1 MVSQLN
7 LSFLTCFFLTLM
19 FCGTDQL
26 PLPQKTL
33 VPFLHLYSPR
43 AAHEPQ
49 ERKEAA
55 LQRVMHMLCLTP
67 TSLSM
72 LSSYL
77 SQTEH
82 FLQPVFT
89 SSSEQEKVGQLLSQ
103 PSSPRTAA
111 LPFPAESLLWPYT
124 HKTRSERQ
132 HGKVPI
138 ALALGEREMHSVC
151 ESEDF

>member
-1 MVSQLN
+1 MAGSPLG
-7 LSFLTCFFLTLM
+7 LTAESLFPHLPLM
-19 FCGTDQL
+19 LIFCGTDQL

-33 VPFLHLYSPR
+33 VPFLHLFSPR

-72 LSSYL
+72 LSSYS

-89 SSSEQEKVGQLLSQ
+89 SSSEQEKAGQLLSQ
-103 PSSPRTAA
+103 PSSPHTAA

-124 HKTRSERQ
+124 QNMKCETAWRGAHHIGTG
-132 HGKVPI
+132 GKGD
-138 ALALGEREMHSVC
+138 AFSL
-151 ESEDF
+151 